1 MLKVDI
7 YDTFTTSNH
16 PLNQRQNQI
25 IFKKKAK
32 PNELELDEVKKW
44 ILEQALFFKWILSVY
59 YSC

>member
-25 IFKKKAK
+25 ILKKKAK
-32 PNELELDEVKKW
+32 PNELELDEVKKMDSGAS
-44 ILEQALFFKWILSVY
+44 IIF
-59 YSC
+59 